1 MAFTP
6 KYFDPKLLDLL
17 VNIKGKIQQI
27 SDDLNNE
34 ALIIRS
40 EIYTLG
46 RTVQSLLSY
55 CLPQEE
61 EKAF

>member
-1 MAFTP
+1 M
-6 KYFDPKLLDLL
+6 
-17 VNIKGKIQQI
+17 
-27 SDDLNNE
+27 SDDLTQE
-34 ALIIRS
+34 SLIIRS